1 MITIPERELAQ
12 LRCRVHLLKDMA
24 THINAGLDM
33 DQILERTILEAH
45 KSLPQ
50 LRISFAT
57 LDSSGLLRIVR
68 SVSPL
73 HMPAVEG
80 RYFPVQETA
89 VLDQVLPPGQTMAVS
104 DIADDP
110 RLPELMAF
118 LQRFHTRSLLA
129 TRVQHPLHLFSV
141 LAFAHSEA
149 HAWSEHERA
158 MIGDMAEYLAIA
170 LRQAQL
176 RSEQERIDA
185 QLRDTQRMETVGRL
199 VGGVAHDFN
208 NLLTGMMIYTGL
220 LASALG
226 PGNPLQRHV
235 RELQAAGER
244 GASLI
249 GQLLS
254 MSRQHVLELRTA
266 SLNDVVSG
274 LREMLQRMVGEDV
287 LIECHLAGDLPEVRI
302 DENQLQQAILNLAV
316 NARDAMRQ
324 GGRLVLSTVAIH
336 ADAALAAKIPGMTV
350 GDYSLLRVE
359 DTGAGMP
366 PETLARCFEPFFTT
380 KPRGEGTGLGLA
392 AVFGTVQQHGGC
404 IAVRSVV
411 GQGTA
416 FDLYFPAAATGE
428 SAPSAGSSVAG
439 LQPTVL
445 LVEDEAMLRLP
456 LSEQLQGEGYRV
468 LTAATGEGA
477 LEIAQRF
484 PGEVDLLVTDLV
496 MPGLCGHEVADRLS
510 LTRPSMKVLFMSG
523 YTDDLRA
530 RRLVA
535 HGANFL
541 RKPFRPEDFLRT
553 VRRLTGPE
561 TGTGR
566 AGEGI
571 SQKSASILGKGN

>member
-12 LRCRVHLLKDMA
+12 LRCRAHLLKDMA

-45 KSLPQ
+45 KSLPE
-50 LRISFAT
+50 LRISFAL
-57 LDSSGLLRIVR
+57 LDSSGLLRIAR
-68 SVSPL
+68 SVAPL
-73 HMPAVEG
+73 HMPEVEG
-80 RYFPVQETA
+80 RYFPVKETSI
-89 VLDQVLPPGQTMAVS
+89 LDQALAPGQTIAIT
-104 DIADDP
+104 DIEADP
-110 RLPELMAF
+110 RLPELTAF
-118 LQRFHTRSLLA
+118 LRRIETRSLLV
-129 TRVQHPLHLFSV
+129 TRVRHPLHVFSV

-158 MIGDMAEYLAIA
+158 MVGDIAEYLGIA

-176 RSEQERIDA
+176 RSEQERIDGR
-185 QLRDTQRMETVGRL
+185 LRDTQRMEAVGRL

-220 LASALG
+220 LSSALG
-226 PGNPLQRHV
+226 PGSPLQRHV

-287 LIECHLAGDLPEVRI
+287 LVECHLAGDLPDARI
-302 DENQLQQAILNLAV
+302 DENQLRQAILNLAV
-316 NARDAMRQ
+316 NARDAMQ
-324 GGRLVLSTVAIH
+324 HGGRLILSTAAVH
-336 ADAALAAKIPGMTV
+336 ADADLAAKIPGMTV
-350 GDYSLLRVE
+350 SDYSRLRVE
-359 DTGAGMP
+359 DTGAGMS

-380 KPRGEGTGLGLA
+380 KSRGEGTGLGLA

-404 IAVRSVV
+404 IDVRSVE
-411 GQGTA
+411 GQGTV
-416 FDLYFPAAATGE
+416 FDLYFPAAATGD
-428 SAPSAGSSVAG
+428 SAPRAAGGISEA
-439 LQPTVL
+439 QPTVL

-456 LSEQLQGEGYRV
+456 LREQLQSNGYRV
-468 LTAATGEGA
+468 LTAATAEGA

-484 PGEVDLLVTDLV
+484 QGEIDLLVTDLV
-496 MPGLCGHEVADRLS
+496 MPGLGGHEMADRLS
-510 LTRPSMKVLFMSG
+510 LMRPNMKVLFMSG
-523 YTDDLRA
+523 YTDDPRA

-535 HGANFL
+535 QGANFL
-541 RKPFRPEDFLRT
+541 RKPFHAEEFLQA
-553 VRRLTGPE
+553 VGRLVGVEKGPALAVP
-561 TGTGR
+561 
-566 AGEGI
+566 AG
-571 SQKSASILGKGN
+571 SQKSASILGKGD